1 MCTGMFLRNYIEF
14 GDKQAQNH
22 VFLIASPIDLVDVVC
37 LRGYWT
43 LEITRLG
50 LARGGGVRAK

>member
-1 MCTGMFLRNYIEF
+1 MFLRNYIEF

>member
-1 MCTGMFLRNYIEF
+1 MQKVQKVQKVAEDGGG
-14 GDKQAQNH
+14 GDEVNNA
-22 VFLIASPIDLVDVVC
+22 
-37 LRGYWT
+37 WT